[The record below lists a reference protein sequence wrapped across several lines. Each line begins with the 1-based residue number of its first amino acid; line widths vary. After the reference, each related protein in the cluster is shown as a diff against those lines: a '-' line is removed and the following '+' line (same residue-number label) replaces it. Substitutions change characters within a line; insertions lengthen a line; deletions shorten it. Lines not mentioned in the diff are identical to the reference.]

1 MWTIDDHRM
10 NQSFLVES
18 TIEIEDN
25 KSNVLLWLFFISFS
39 HSMDIA
45 IPELKGIHWKMT
57 PILKFTYTCD
67 ASHKVDRYWS
77 NDTSNTKEILVAQRT
92 KCIESQLIYF
102 SEEIEQ
108 DLCSNMIHLGLCI
121 LTLTYFEWNERERQ
135 EERERKR
142 NCIKEFAHSLF
153 FSISF
158 IQSYSLRQNL
168 IWYIALHNGGREIC
182 RQFFFLFIP
191 HFFHSVSIFLHS
203 ACFRYYLFALEF
215 AYLSL
220 SWRICY
226 ACVVVSVFEWVT
238 LRWRQLN
245 TIGPRLLTLNNG
257 LWCAPS
263 PDYKYPYNKYTND
276 WITHRLFVRY
286 LSFLLILFL
295 HTMQYYGIKL
305 TMAT

>member
-121 LTLTYFEWNERERQ
+121 LTLTYFEWNEREEKKLYQRICTFLILF
-135 EERERKR
+135 
-142 NCIKEFAHSLF
+142 NFVYTIIFATPKP
-153 FSISF
+153 
-158 IQSYSLRQNL
+158 NL
-168 IWYIALHNGGREIC
+168 IYCITQRRPRNLSSV
-182 RQFFFLFIP
+182 FFPIYSSLLSFCLDLSPFGMLSILFVCIGIRL
-191 HFFHSVSIFLHS
+191 S
-203 ACFRYYLFALEF
+203 
-215 AYLSL
+215 LSL